1 MSNNDKILE
10 ERLLRKEEIEERMR
24 QDAFELAQI
33 RELEVKTVKKK
44 VIEKDFS
51 KLNFVAV
58 GNDLASSDVFS
69 KNAVYDY
76 LNEETGII
84 TPFNGLQAQGVFG
97 TNDSAMTAFGMK
109 QLGAVYRIPE
119 KFTLKFR
126 HFEIN

>member
-1 MSNNDKILE
+1 MANDKDLE
-10 ERLLRKEEIEERMR
+10 ARLLRKKEIEERMQ

-33 RELEVKTVKKK
+33 REAEVKTVKKK
-44 VIEKDFS
+44 EIEKDFS

-58 GNDLASSDVFS
+58 GNDLASSDVYS
-69 KNAVYDY
+69 KKAVYDY

-84 TPFNGLQAQGVFG
+84 TPFNGIQAQGVFG
-97 TNDSAMTAFGMK
+97 TNDTAMTAFGMK
-109 QLGAVYRIPE
+109 QLGAVYRVAD